1 MAVRLRLSRI
11 GRKKVPFF
19 RIVAIDS
26 KKSRDGEALDTLGTY
41 NGLTGEI
48 MNFNFEKADLW
59 LQRGAQMIDS
69 VKKIYKKAKKRAIA
83 PLAVEAV

>member
-26 KKSRDGEALDTLGTY
+26 KKFRDGEALEVLGSY

-48 MNFNFEKADLW
+48 MNLNIEKIDLW
-59 LQRGAQMIDS
+59 IRQGAQVVDS
-69 VKKIYKKAKKRAIA
+69 VKKIYRKAKKTIVNSVVSEAI
-83 PLAVEAV
+83 

>member
-26 KKSRDGEALDTLGTY
+26 KKSRDGEALEVLGSY

-48 MNFNFEKADLW
+48 MNLNIEKIDLW
-59 LQRGAQMIDS
+59 IRQGAQVVDS
-69 VKKIYKKAKKRAIA
+69 VKKIYRKAKKTIVNSVVSEAI
-83 PLAVEAV
+83 